1 MLYTSY
7 PEEEKLMTFVTDSV
21 TEQQGYN
28 LHVLQSKKFKTI
40 HLTVKLKAPLDRDTI
55 TERALLPFVLQ
66 QGTNKYPTSSLFRRA
81 LDDLFGAT
89 FSIDVA
95 KKGNDHI
102 MSFRMEIANQ
112 TYLST
117 TQNILE
123 EAVQFLSD
131 VIYDSKTIDQAF
143 DEAIVKREKQTLKQK
158 INAVVDNK
166 MSFANMRLI
175 DEMCE
180 DEAYSLHVHG
190 YKEDLDTIDE
200 NNLYRYYQQQL
211 KEDQMDIYVLGD
223 LENIDVN
230 KLIPSYFNRERSPKS
245 VDNITDE
252 VNKIKK
258 HKEII
263 EEQDIQ
269 QGKLHL
275 GFRTNITFRDN
286 DYPALQ
292 IFNGIFGGF
301 PSSKLFINVRE
312 KNSLAYYASS
322 RFESH
327 KGLLFVFSGIDPK
340 DYSKAKG
347 IILEQME
354 AMING
359 DFTDAQIEESKK
371 LVINQW
377 KETLDNPNGLVEIL
391 YHQVLAK
398 AERSPD
404 QFVEE
409 INEVSKQKLLD
420 VGQKIQLDTVYFL
433 TAQGGNE
440 HA

>member
-1 MLYTSY
+1 
-7 PEEEKLMTFVTDSV
+7 MTFVTEDV

-40 HLTVKLKAPLDRDTI
+40 HLTVKLKSPLNRENI

-89 FSIDVA
+89 LSIDSA
-95 KKGNDHI
+95 KKGNDHV

-117 TQNILE
+117 EQNILE
-123 EAVQFLSD
+123 EALQFLSD
-131 VIYDSKTIDQAF
+131 VIYDSKTIKEAF
-143 DEAIVKREKQTLKQK
+143 DQTIVSREKQTLKQK

-166 MSFANMRLI
+166 MSYANMRLI
-175 DEMCE
+175 DKMCE
-180 DEAYSLHVHG
+180 GEAYSLHVHG
-190 YKEDLDTIDE
+190 YQEDLNRIDE
-200 NNLYRYYQQQL
+200 KSLYTYYQQLLQ
-211 KEDQMDIYVLGD
+211 EDQMDVYVLGD

-230 KLIPSYFNRERSPKS
+230 KLIPSYFNKKRNPKLVEIEHDQKEQS
-245 VDNITDE
+245 E
-252 VNKIKK
+252 P
-258 HKEII
+258 KEII
-263 EEQDIQ
+263 EEQAMQ

-275 GFRTNITFRDN
+275 GYRTNITFRD
-286 DYPALQ
+286 DAYPALQ
-292 IFNGIFGGF
+292 IFNAIFGGF

-340 DYSKAKG
+340 DYAKAKG
-347 IILEQME
+347 IIVEQMD
-354 AMING
+354 AMVNG
-359 DFTDAQIEESKK
+359 DFTEEQIEEAKK
-371 LVINQW
+371 LVVNQW
-377 KETLDNPNGLVEIL
+377 KETLDHPDGLVEIL
-391 YHQVLAK
+391 YHQVLAG

-404 QFVEE
+404 QFVKE
-409 INEVSKQKLLD
+409 INQVSKDNLLE

-440 HA
+440 NA

>member
-1 MLYTSY
+1 
-7 PEEEKLMTFVTDSV
+7 MTFVTEDV

-40 HLTVKLKAPLDRDTI
+40 HLTVKLKSPLNREKI

-66 QGTNKYPTSSLFRRA
+66 QGTNKYPTSGLFRRA

-89 FSIDVA
+89 LSIDSA
-95 KKGNDHI
+95 KKGNDHV

-117 TQNILE
+117 EQNILE

-131 VIYDSKTIDQAF
+131 VIYDSKTIDEAF
-143 DEAIVKREKQTLKQK
+143 DATIVRREKQTLKQK

-166 MSFANMRLI
+166 MSYANMRLI
-175 DEMCE
+175 DKMCE
-180 DEAYSLHVHG
+180 GESYSLHVHG
-190 YKEDLDTIDE
+190 YQEDLDEIDE
-200 NNLYRYYQQQL
+200 KSLYTYYQQQL
-211 KEDQMDIYVLGD
+211 QEDQMDIYVLGD

-230 KLIPSYFNRERSPKS
+230 KLIPSYFNKERNPKLIS
-245 VDNITDE
+245 IQNE
-252 VNKIKK
+252 EKEQSEP
-258 HKEII
+258 KEII
-263 EEQDIQ
+263 EELAMQ

-275 GFRTNITFRDN
+275 GYRTNITFRD
-286 DYPALQ
+286 DAYPALQ

-340 DYSKAKG
+340 DYTKAKG
-347 IILEQME
+347 IIVEQMD
-354 AMING
+354 AMVNG
-359 DFTDAQIEESKK
+359 DFTDEQIEEAKK

-377 KETLDNPNGLVEIL
+377 KETLDHPDGLVEIL
-391 YHQVLAK
+391 YHQVLAG

-404 QFVEE
+404 QFIKE
-409 INEVSKQKLLD
+409 INQVSKENLLE

-440 HA
+440 NA

>member
-1 MLYTSY
+1 
-7 PEEEKLMTFVTDSV
+7 MTFVTEDV
-21 TEQQGYN
+21 IEQQGYN

-40 HLTVKLKAPLDRDTI
+40 HLTVKLKSPLNRENI
-55 TERALLPFVLQ
+55 TEKALLPFVLQ

-89 FSIDVA
+89 LSIDSA
-95 KKGNDHI
+95 KKGNEHV

-112 TYLST
+112 TYLT
-117 TQNILE
+117 TEQNILE
-123 EAVQFLSD
+123 EALQFLSD
-131 VIYDSKTIDQAF
+131 VIYDSKTIEEAF
-143 DEAIVKREKQTLKQK
+143 DASIVRREKQTLKQK

-166 MSFANMRLI
+166 MSYANMRLI
-175 DEMCE
+175 DKMCE
-180 DEAYSLHVHG
+180 GEAYSLHVHG
-190 YKEDLDTIDE
+190 YKEDLDGIDE
-200 NNLYRYYQQQL
+200 KSLYTCYQQQL
-211 KEDQMDIYVLGD
+211 LEDQMDIYVLGD

-230 KLIPSYFNRERSPKS
+230 KLIPSYFNKKRSPKLIEIENEQKEQS
-245 VDNITDE
+245 QP
-252 VNKIKK
+252 
-258 HKEII
+258 KEII
-263 EEQDIQ
+263 EEQAMQ

-275 GFRTNITFRDN
+275 GYRTNITFRD
-286 DYPALQ
+286 DSYPALQ

-340 DYSKAKG
+340 DYTKAKG
-347 IILEQME
+347 IIVEQMD
-354 AMING
+354 AMISG
-359 DFTDAQIEESKK
+359 DFTDEQIEEAKK

-377 KETLDNPNGLVEIL
+377 KETLDHPDGLVEIL
-391 YHQVLAK
+391 YHQVLAG

-404 QFVEE
+404 QFIKE
-409 INEVSKQKLLD
+409 INQVSKDNLLE

-440 HA
+440 NA